1 MDAPYDKYDVSS
13 IEEYAR
19 RLIGKTF
26 KEAMGSES
34 YNNIADFGRKGGLG
48 NLIEKY
54 YFKCEINSRQQP
66 DCEDAGIEVKVT
78 AYKMDAR
85 GNKTAKERLV
95 ITMINY
101 MTVINEAF
109 DDSHLWAKLRL
120 MLIIYYFY
128 EKEISDRLDYRIDY
142 VSLFTP
148 PEEDLKII
156 KDDYRKI
163 VEKIRSGHAHELSEA
178 DTMYLSA
185 CTKSSDGSKRT
196 QQPNSDELAK
206 PRAFALKSSYM
217 TYVLNNYIIPDS
229 TIYSGRIAPSERFD
243 SIISG
248 HDVVSFEKY
257 IYDKINSYRG
267 WSVADLC
274 KNFDISLGTN
284 AKNKESLIAYRILG
298 VKSNAAEEFIKAG
311 IKVKAIRIGANGAIR
326 EHVSFAAMNFQEVAQ
341 EEWEDDYFYKILT
354 ETKFFFVV
362 YKEDSNGIY
371 RLRGCKFWN
380 MPTCDILEVKK
391 VWQKTKEL
399 INGKLV
405 LTRENGRLA
414 NNFPKPSENRVCHVR
429 PHARNSADTGLLPD
443 GRAVT
448 KQCFWLNNSYILS
461 QISDLS
467 QE

>member
-1 MDAPYDKYDVSS
+1 
-13 IEEYAR
+13 
-19 RLIGKTF
+19 
-26 KEAMGSES
+26 
-34 YNNIADFGRKGGLG
+34 
-48 NLIEKY
+48 
-54 YFKCEINSRQQP
+54 
-66 DCEDAGIEVKVT
+66 
-78 AYKMDAR
+78 
-85 GNKTAKERLV
+85 
-95 ITMINY
+95 
-101 MTVINEAF
+101 
-109 DDSHLWAKLRL
+109 
-120 MLIIYYFY
+120 
-128 EKEISDRLDYRIDY
+128 
-142 VSLFTP
+142 
-148 PEEDLKII
+148 
-156 KDDYRKI
+156 
-163 VEKIRSGHAHELSEA
+163 
-178 DTMYLSA
+178 
-185 CTKSSDGSKRT
+185 
-196 QQPNSDELAK
+196 
-206 PRAFALKSSYM
+206 M

-248 HDVVSFEKY
+248 HEAVSFEKY

-274 KNFDISLGTN
+274 KNFDISLGAN

-326 EHVSFAAMNFQEVAQ
+326 EHVSFAAMDFQEVAQ

-380 MPTCDILEVKK
+380 MPACDILEVKK

>member
-26 KEAMGSES
+26 KEAIGSES

-54 YFKCEINSRQQP
+54 YFKFEINSRQQP
-66 DCEDAGIEVKVT
+66 DFEDAGIELKVT
-78 AYKMDAR
+78 PYKMDAR

-120 MLIIYYFY
+120 MLIVYYFY

-196 QQPNSDELAK
+196 Q
-206 PRAFALKSSYM
+206 
-217 TYVLNNYIIPDS
+217 
-229 TIYSGRIAPSERFD
+229 
-243 SIISG
+243 
-248 HDVVSFEKY
+248 
-257 IYDKINSYRG
+257 
-267 WSVADLC
+267 
-274 KNFDISLGTN
+274 
-284 AKNKESLIAYRILG
+284 
-298 VKSNAAEEFIKAG
+298 
-311 IKVKAIRIGANGAIR
+311 
-326 EHVSFAAMNFQEVAQ
+326 
-341 EEWEDDYFYKILT
+341 
-354 ETKFFFVV
+354 
-362 YKEDSNGIY
+362 
-371 RLRGCKFWN
+371 
-380 MPTCDILEVKK
+380 
-391 VWQKTKEL
+391 
-399 INGKLV
+399 
-405 LTRENGRLA
+405 
-414 NNFPKPSENRVCHVR
+414 
-429 PHARNSADTGLLPD
+429 
-443 GRAVT
+443 
-448 KQCFWLNNSYILS
+448 
-461 QISDLS
+461 
-467 QE
+467 